1 MNILMLYLSI
11 ETSCDDTS
19 IAILYNPLSKA
30 GSLLAKVNQTQILGQ
45 IVSSQIK
52 THRKFGGVVPEIG
65 ARLHTNVIH
74 YLLDDVLNQAIE
86 HLTNNPALASQLNID
101 LKKLASPK
109 DLLGHIDKI
118 CVTTEPGLPSALR
131 VGLELAK
138 TLQFFVTTNYNKNIQ
153 IKKINHLRGHIASSM
168 LIG

>member
-1 MNILMLYLSI
+1 MLYLSI

-19 IAILYNPLSKA
+19 IAILYNPLSET

-86 HLTNNPALASQLNID
+86 HLTSNPTLASQLDID
-101 LKKLASPK
+101 LKKLTGPK
-109 DLLGHIDKI
+109 DFLGHVDKI

-138 TLQFFVTTNYNKNIQ
+138 TLQFFVITNYNKNIQ

-168 LIG
+168 FIG

>member
-1 MNILMLYLSI
+1 MLYLSI

-19 IAILYNPLSKA
+19 IAILYNPLSET
-30 GSLLAKVNQTQILGQ
+30 GSLLAKVNQTKILGQ

-86 HLTNNPALASQLNID
+86 HLTSNPTLASQLDID
-101 LKKLASPK
+101 LKKLTGPK
-109 DLLGHIDKI
+109 DFLGHVDKI

-138 TLQFFVTTNYNKNIQ
+138 TLQFFVITNYNKNIQ
-153 IKKINHLRGHIASSM
+153 IKKINHLRGHIASS
-168 LIG
+168 LFIG